1 MTSGGILTAKKLTA
15 AFEKTVVALL
25 PLDPEERRRVIEAV
39 HALIE
44 IGAGR
49 RQNAD
54 GKTSGREPA
63 RKAARRR
70 GRG

>member
-1 MTSGGILTAKKLTA
+1 MSAKKLTA

-25 PLDPEERRRVIEAV
+25 PLSPEERRRVIEAV

-44 IGAGR
+44 IGAGDR
-49 RQNAD
+49 RHAD
-54 GKTSGREPA
+54 EKAGPGPER
-63 RKAARRR
+63 RAARRR

>member
-1 MTSGGILTAKKLTA
+1 VSAKKLTA

-25 PLDPEERRRVIEAV
+25 PLTPEERRRVIEAV

-54 GKTSGREPA
+54 AKTPGRKPA
-63 RKAARRR
+63 REAARRR

>member
-1 MTSGGILTAKKLTA
+1 MSAKKLTA

-25 PLDPEERRRVIEAV
+25 PLSPEERRRVIEAV

-44 IGAGR
+44 IGPGR

-54 GKTSGREPA
+54 AQTPGREPKRRTA
-63 RKAARRR
+63 RPR

>member
-1 MTSGGILTAKKLTA
+1 MSAKKLTS

-25 PLDPEERRRVIEAV
+25 PLDPEERRRVLEAV

-44 IGAGR
+44 IGPGR

-54 GKTSGREPA
+54 AAPGRG
-63 RKAARRR
+63 RKARR
-70 GRG
+70 

>member
-1 MTSGGILTAKKLTA
+1 MSAKKLTA

-25 PLDPEERRRVIEAV
+25 PLTPEERRRVIEAV

-44 IGAGR
+44 IGAGQ

-54 GKTSGREPA
+54 SKAPGGKPA

-70 GRG
+70 RRG

>member
-1 MTSGGILTAKKLTA
+1 MSAKKLTA

-44 IGAGR
+44 IGPGR

-54 GKTSGREPA
+54 EKKTA
-63 RKAARRR
+63 R
-70 GRG
+70 GRR